1 MYGRRYRVPEN
12 AVQFRSKDGCIYIYS
27 TDDKRWFKF
36 CPVVELP
43 LDVKRQVQEL
53 KDKADILGDTV

>member
-1 MYGRRYRVPEN
+1 MPEN
-12 AVQFRSKDGCIYIYS
+12 AVQFRSKDGCVYIYS
-27 TDDKRWFKF
+27 PDEKRWFKF

-43 LDVKRQVQEL
+43 LDIKRQIQEL

>member
-1 MYGRRYRVPEN
+1 MSESD
-12 AVQFRSKDGCIYIYS
+12 VQFYSRDGCIYIYS
-27 TDDKRWFKF
+27 LDKKRWFKF
-36 CPVVELP
+36 CPVAELP